1 MLPQRSRLEHSVLV
15 RETEYEAG
23 EVKRGQIMEGLE
35 FSVKNL
41 RPYPLYNVEP
51 MRGFK

>member
-1 MLPQRSRLEHSVLV
+1 M

-23 EVKRGQIMEGLE
+23 EGERGQIMEGPE

-41 RPYPLYNVEP
+41 RPYLVCNEELMKVLS
-51 MRGFK
+51 RISKW